1 MINRKGFVA
10 VEGHSGLVKDMS
22 TGAILNTNSEE
33 IRRARES
40 KKRMLEKKAAEQAMQ
55 NDVAEL
61 KQEFSELKDLIRTMI
76 EKQQNG

>member
-10 VEGHSGLVKDMS
+10 VEGYSSLVKDMS

>member
-1 MINRKGFVA
+1 MINRKGYVT
-10 VEGHSGLVKDMS
+10 VEGYTGLVKDMS
-22 TGAILNTNSEE
+22 TGAILNTNNEE

-40 KKRMLEKKAAEQAMQ
+40 KKRMLEKREAEQAMQ
-55 NDVAEL
+55 NDVAQL